1 MNSNIDPAEYLH
13 ADAPMNLPADP
24 LAEQRMALV
33 AKYGFAP
40 VPDPYLDAIARKVV
54 AELPGIDMA
63 GVNRLDDDRGQFFT
77 GMAILGQEDAPDRSS
92 RCMTPEQGAC
102 STFIT
107 RQPVKGRTAVAF
119 NDLLDFPLFATN
131 DMVTKFEKRTYIAAL
146 IMPPEEIALG
156 TVWGIGPK
164 PQRWGQAHL
173 DFMKQQAWMVME
185 YLMDR
190 PRL

>member
-1 MNSNIDPAEYLH
+1 MNSNIDPEEYLRV
-13 ADAPMNLPADP
+13 DSPLTLPADP

-40 VPDPYLDAIARKVV
+40 VPDAYLDAIAREVV
-54 AELPGIDMA
+54 GELPGIDMA
-63 GVNRLDDDRGQFFT
+63 GVNRLDDTRDQFFT
-77 GMAILGQEDAPDRSS
+77 GMAILGQDEAPDRAS
-92 RCMTPEQGAC
+92 RCMTPVQGAC

-119 NDLLDFPLFATN
+119 NDLMDFPLFATN
-131 DMVTKFEKRTYIAAL
+131 DMVTKFEKRTYIAGL

-164 PQRWGQAHL
+164 PQQWGQPHL
-173 DFMKQQAWMVME
+173 DFMKRQAAKAME